1 MRCCSPTG
9 GWRFPSAG
17 ALAPGRRIRRDLL
30 NELGADLLGN
40 APSPRTGQEH
50 ASVVAA
56 NAGVL
61 LHPLE
66 ELQCLFPLLGL
77 VPLVVLPEDFIGGR
91 IDNHGLYGGRTNID
105 SNHELVLLIVTV
117 RLMFVHS
124 VLSGIQTGN

>member
-1 MRCCSPTG
+1 MELFHRQ
-9 GWRFPSAG
+9 RN
-17 ALAPGRRIRRDLL
+17 RRDLL

-66 ELQCLFPLLGL
+66 ELQCLFRLLGL

-91 IDNHGLYGGRTNID
+91 IDNHGLYGGRTNIE
-105 SNHELVLLIVTV
+105 SNHEFILLIMTV

-124 VLSGIQTGN
+124 VLSTYPNWELGTDN